1 MWLLLFVVVFG
12 IRKILYLIIYG
23 IVMFVCCFKL
33 IKVYVLEMICNYVLR
48 WMMVNIFLNI

>member
-48 WMMVNIFLNI
+48 

>member
-23 IVMFVCCFKL
+23 IVMLFVCCFKL

-48 WMMVNIFLNI
+48 